1 MLILLHNHGTS
12 LFTYLQTIQISLTF
26 LVKHNLLIISPDDSG
41 LLGF

>member
-12 LFTYLQTIQISLTF
+12 LFTHLQTIQISLTF